1 MSDGDSC
8 RLKYFEGEPE
18 VLAEV
23 RQMWDEIFDDP
34 EEFADYYFTEI
45 CKQNKILL
53 AYKGDVLAGMIH
65 LNPYEMQVEGKK
77 ELCYYIVGVAVK
89 PEYREQGIMHKMMQ
103 RVLADMKKDG
113 RAFTFLM
120 PEREEYY
127 ESLGFEKV
135 FHTLELDIDIAELE
149 DEDVVPDDLSGE
161 EGYYTKNLKDLHEE
175 RADILEH
182 LSGEVNDASYAAI
195 SGADVHGTSLP
206 EW

>member
-113 RAFTFLM
+113 RAFAFLM

-149 DEDVVPDDLSGE
+149 DENVVPDDLSGTNWLRNSE
-161 EGYYTKNLKDLHEE
+161 IRLTMQSWSRWH
-175 RADILEH
+175 RTACR
-182 LSGEVNDASYAAI
+182 
-195 SGADVHGTSLP
+195 TSFVP
-206 EW
+206 VSRQSSTRSIH

>member
-149 DEDVVPDDLSGE
+149 DEDE
-161 EGYYTKNLKDLHEE
+161 ETEE
-175 RADILEH
+175 DPAD
-182 LSGEVNDASYAAI
+182 
-195 SGADVHGTSLP
+195 
-206 EW
+206 

>member
-89 PEYREQGIMHKMMQ
+89 PEYREQGINWILILQSWRTRMSCRMILPV
-103 RVLADMKKDG
+103 RKDII
-113 RAFTFLM
+113 R
-120 PEREEYY
+120 R
-127 ESLGFEKV
+127 
-135 FHTLELDIDIAELE
+135 I
-149 DEDVVPDDLSGE
+149 
-161 EGYYTKNLKDLHEE
+161 
-175 RADILEH
+175 
-182 LSGEVNDASYAAI
+182 
-195 SGADVHGTSLP
+195 
-206 EW
+206 

>member
-77 ELCYYIVGVAVK
+77 ET
-89 PEYREQGIMHKMMQ
+89 
-103 RVLADMKKDG
+103 VLLHS
-113 RAFTFLM
+113 R
-120 PEREEYY
+120 
-127 ESLGFEKV
+127 
-135 FHTLELDIDIAELE
+135 
-149 DEDVVPDDLSGE
+149 SGCE
-161 EGYYTKNLKDLHEE
+161 TG
-175 RADILEH
+175 
-182 LSGEVNDASYAAI
+182 I
-195 SGADVHGTSLP
+195 SGAGHHAQNDAARACRYEKGRQSVCVFDAGTGRIL
-206 EW
+206 